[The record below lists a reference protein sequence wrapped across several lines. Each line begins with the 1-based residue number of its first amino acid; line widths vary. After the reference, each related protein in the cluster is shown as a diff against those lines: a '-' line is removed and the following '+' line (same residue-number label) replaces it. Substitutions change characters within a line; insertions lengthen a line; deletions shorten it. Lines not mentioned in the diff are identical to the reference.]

1 MTRQPKLEDY
11 QVRFVQNVARVLGGN
26 FLRRCPAVRVL
37 DMGCDCSGRQLA
49 VISQL
54 VRGEVVG
61 INIPEGFPSPTAVAT
76 AGDRVRLL
84 RMDGMQLDFPDAS
97 FDVVI
102 SANVIEHVPNVARF
116 VAEAARVLK
125 PGGICYMETAPVWTS
140 ARGHHLMESMVAE
153 NIPEEAGYR
162 DDGSVIPEWGH
173 LSMTRE
179 QMAEAIGDLALI
191 VCLHRQVE
199 HDHQPHEAI
208 PAERAARH
216 GQVIPMCRCGECL
229 SQSRPSARRAP
240 ALERKARGPRGRDLG
255 VHPAR
260 FAVVAVD
267 RPQQADRTEVRAAE
281 HDRAAAFG

>member
-179 QMAEAIGDLALI
+179 QMAEAIGDKVLPKTREYLLRYLYDSRGLNKTPWSGVCRAFRESFAAVHLIPRSLPGVNMALMPSDGREDYSVYGFSVISRKGAQSWLAKRLYWR
-191 VCLHRQVE
+191 L
-199 HDHQPHEAI
+199 
-208 PAERAARH
+208 
-216 GQVIPMCRCGECL
+216 
-229 SQSRPSARRAP
+229 RRVG
-240 ALERKARGPRGRDLG
+240 L
-255 VHPAR
+255 
-260 FAVVAVD
+260 
-267 RPQQADRTEVRAAE
+267 
-281 HDRAAAFG
+281 